1 MVINWGKT
9 LSGAMFVMSIVA
21 SIAYFCAKDYL
32 KGTYWLGSSILI
44 ASLTFEGEYGTRIC
58 I

>member
-21 SIAYFCAKDYL
+21 SIAYFCAKDYR

-44 ASLTFEGEYGTRIC
+44 ASLTF
-58 I
+58 